1 MSDAP
6 AAGNARLGVRAV
18 GATMVGVGPV
28 DRQQRQVARTGGAG
42 APLREIYYRLRQPA
56 RSRWPGAHRSRAGEM
71 GFEFRA
77 HQPLSLGGDARRID
91 VHASLRDPFGDW
103 QVRLYAERVSVTVT
117 VVADLSASM
126 AYVGRHSKMATLAEL
141 TRALAWS
148 AARAGD
154 RFGFVG
160 CGARLDRDW
169 LLAPTRARGAGL
181 ALADRLAMFR
191 PHGATAAHAGALRE
205 AAACLPRQRALVFL
219 VSDFHL
225 PLPLI
230 EATLDSLAGHD
241 VVPVILHD
249 EAEVAAP
256 TTSRSGHALV
266 NLRDAETGAQR
277 LLWWRPALAA
287 RLAEQR
293 EQARAGLAAL
303 LRRHQLGSV
312 VLDGGFDADRVTAFF
327 HR

>member
-1 MSDAP
+1 M
-6 AAGNARLGVRAV
+6 
-18 GATMVGVGPV
+18 
-28 DRQQRQVARTGGAG
+28 
-42 APLREIYYRLRQPA
+42 REIFYRLRQPA

-77 HQPLSLGGDARRID
+77 HQPLGMGGDARRID
-91 VHASLRDPFGDW
+91 VQASLRDPFGDW
-103 QVRLYAERVSVTVT
+103 QVRLYAERVSVTVA

-126 AYVGRHSKMATLAEL
+126 AFVGRHSKMATLAGL

-154 RFGFVG
+154 RFAFVG
-160 CGARLDRDW
+160 CGARLLPRW
-169 LLAPTRARGAGL
+169 LLTPTRARGAGL
-181 ALADRLAMFR
+181 ALADRLAHHH
-191 PHGATAAHAGALRE
+191 PAGAEAAHAAALAE
-205 AAACLPRQRALVFL
+205 AVTCLPRQRSLVFL

-230 EATLDSLAGHD
+230 ERTLDSLAGHE
-241 VVPVILHD
+241 VVPVLVRD
-249 EAEVAAP
+249 EAETAAP
-256 TTSRSGHALV
+256 ASTRSGHALV

-287 RLAEQR
+287 RHAEQR

-303 LRRHQLGSV
+303 LRRHQQGC
-312 VLDGGFDADRVTAFF
+312 VLLDDGFDADRVTSFF